1 MRLIEEQGEKVQ
13 KELRLIEEQEEK
25 VRRELRMIQK
35 DLKERRKLLESEEEK
50 IKIIPGQPPSRAILY
65 GELKMSYQEKKSYK
79 LTCPECGISIIGRQ
93 AKRHWECKH
102 PHVDLG
108 ELNIFNWVVTD
119 SRGEKKVKK
128 AKKCYPKNW
137 RETSPHLGP

>member
-35 DLKERRKLLESEEEK
+35 DLNERRKLLESEEEK

-65 GELKMSYQEKKSYK
+65 GELKMSYK

-119 SRGEKKVKK
+119 SRGKK
-128 AKKCYPKNW
+128 
-137 RETSPHLGP
+137 R